1 MARALK
7 TAGIF
12 CLISFALAQDVNQNV
27 MRSKLESTPY
37 RLEGGLNGFAQRVY
51 NVIANGKSGNVIVSP
66 FSLHTVMSM
75 VFFGS
80 PTGSDTHEEL
90 AREHTH
96 TYDIHIFMI
105 FNLTPIPL
113 CLIPTL
119 VYFPLSVPVSS
130 LKFVLPYA
138 DVISGWFP

>member
-12 CLISFALAQDVNQNV
+12 SLMYFALAQDVNQKV
-27 MRSKLESTPY
+27 MRSKLENTPY

-51 NVIANGKSGNVIVSP
+51 DVIADGTSGNVIVSP
-66 FSLHTVMSM
+66 FSLHTAMSM

-96 TYDIHIFMI
+96 TYDIHILMRL
-105 FNLTPIPL
+105 NLTSFIIP
-113 CLIPTL
+113 
-119 VYFPLSVPVSS
+119 PLSNTHTCLLFSICSNIP
-130 LKFVLPYA
+130 P
-138 DVISGWFP
+138 

>member
-27 MRSKLESTPY
+27 TRSKLESRPY

-51 NVIANGKSGNVIVSP
+51 NVIADGNSGNMIVSS
-66 FSLHTVMSM
+66 FSLHTAMSM

-90 AREHTH
+90 VREHTH
-96 TYDIHIFMI
+96 MTSTY
-105 FNLTPIPL
+105 L
-113 CLIPTL
+113 
-119 VYFPLSVPVSS
+119 
-130 LKFVLPYA
+130 
-138 DVISGWFP
+138 